1 MLSIW
6 YRYSNHMR
14 IWLNAENHLV
24 PGLTNRGTGAK
35 SFLVTSGLCN
45 IQNTAKTLENSRKVW
60 SWVQGWSGRQ
70 LPLPVRWG
78 KGGRWVETD
87 DNVVRLIHQFSDLN
101 FCLSSTSRGAY
112 ACDLAI
118 ERALAAALS
127 QRWPKSAI
135 YSLRWDSYLSV
146 NLGRRMML

>member
-24 PGLTNRGTGAK
+24 PGLANRGTGAK

-78 KGGRWVETD
+78 KGGRWVET
-87 DNVVRLIHQFSDLN
+87 I
-101 FCLSSTSRGAY
+101 TSY
-112 ACDLAI
+112 D
-118 ERALAAALS
+118 
-127 QRWPKSAI
+127 
-135 YSLRWDSYLSV
+135 
-146 NLGRRMML
+146 